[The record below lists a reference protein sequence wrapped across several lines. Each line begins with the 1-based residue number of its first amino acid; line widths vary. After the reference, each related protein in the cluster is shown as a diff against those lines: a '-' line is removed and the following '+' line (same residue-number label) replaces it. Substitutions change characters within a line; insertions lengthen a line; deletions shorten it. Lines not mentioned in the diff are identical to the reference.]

1 MKFTSLSLGKEW
13 NNLKKFEELSLDE
26 RRIVFYSENENSM
39 LIFES
44 LIDELTTIHDMDI
57 CYVTSSKNE
66 LSLMKSKNRVKT
78 FYIGDGIVRTKF
90 FLNLKAR
97 VMIMTMP
104 DLETFH
110 IKRSKVYPVHY
121 VYMFHSMVSTHLVYQ
136 KSAFDNFDTIL
147 CVGDYQIQE
156 IRNTEKEYNLKPKN
170 LIKFGYSHLDN
181 LLEKYPQENF
191 ESKDN
196 TNVLLAPSW
205 GKDGIFETIIEDIIE
220 ILLKNKYKV
229 TLRPHPMSQK
239 KSKKKIE
246 KIKKRFSNQDDFI
259 FEDNILNF
267 DSFFSSSLMITD
279 WSGSALEFS
288 FAFKKPVIFI
298 DVPKK
303 TNNPEFEKISLIP
316 IEVSIREKIGKI
328 LLPSNLDLLPNEIE
342 MLISQTKKNQPEL
355 LEIRNQTIFHVN
367 ESKKFG
373 AESILQ
379 LLNKNL

>member
-1 MKFTSLSLGKEW
+1 
-13 NNLKKFEELSLDE
+13 
-26 RRIVFYSENENSM
+26 
-39 LIFES
+39 
-44 LIDELTTIHDMDI
+44 
-57 CYVTSSKNE
+57 
-66 LSLMKSKNRVKT
+66 
-78 FYIGDGIVRTKF
+78 
-90 FLNLKAR
+90 
-97 VMIMTMP
+97 
-104 DLETFH
+104 
-110 IKRSKVYPVHY
+110 
-121 VYMFHSMVSTHLVYQ
+121 
-136 KSAFDNFDTIL
+136 
-147 CVGDYQIQE
+147 
-156 IRNTEKEYNLKPKN
+156 
-170 LIKFGYSHLDN
+170 
-181 LLEKYPQENF
+181 
-191 ESKDN
+191 
-196 TNVLLAPSW
+196 
-205 GKDGIFETIIEDIIE
+205 
-220 ILLKNKYKV
+220 
-229 TLRPHPMSQK
+229 MSQK

-246 KIKKRFSNQDDFI
+246 KIKKKFSNQDDFI

>member
-1 MKFTSLSLGKEW
+1 MKFSFGNEW
-13 NNLKKFEELSLDE
+13 NELKKFEELSLDE

-44 LIDELTTIHDMDI
+44 LIDELTTIHNMDI

-90 FLNLKAR
+90 FLNLKAK

-191 ESKDN
+191 GTKDN

-205 GKDGIFETIIEDIIE
+205 SKDGIFETIIEDIIE
-220 ILLKNKYKV
+220 ILLRNKYKV

-288 FAFKKPVIFI
+288 FAFMKPVIFI

-328 LLPSNLDLLPNEIE
+328 LFPSNLDLLPNEIE
-342 MLISQTKKNQPEL
+342 MLISQTKKNQPKL

-373 AESILQ
+373 AESIVE